1 MSINAEN
8 VGDERVFAHELFA
21 ESERF
26 LERCQTSRDTRL
38 QAGHVNQSCATTV
51 LSDNKKSTPTEAGMR
66 CGWRA

>member
-26 LERCQTSRDTRL
+26 LERCQTSRDTKQITSR
-38 QAGHVNQSCATTV
+38 SR
-51 LSDNKKSTPTEAGMR
+51 K
-66 CGWRA
+66 